1 MDPINYG
8 TLVKANYLYPVT
20 YTIKQDG
27 TKVIENKMLPGGD
40 LTEPQIKE
48 LVLKG
53 YFNLN

>member
-1 MDPINYG
+1 MNYG
-8 TLVKANYLYPVT
+8 TLVRANTLYPVT

-48 LVLKG
+48 LVRSG
-53 YFNLN
+53 YFALN